1 MVKITYDPEVN
12 ITMIYFNKEE
22 IVDSDI
28 QDNCVID
35 YSKSGKIVSIEIL
48 DFNLEKSL
56 KSSKK
61 TSN

>member
-35 YSKSGKIVSIEIL
+35 YAKNGRIVSIEIL

-56 KSSKK
+56 KLAKKASK
-61 TSN
+61 

>member
-12 ITMIYFNKEE
+12 ITMIHFNKEK

-35 YSKSGKIVSIEIL
+35 YAKNGKIVSIEIL
-48 DFNLEKSL
+48 DFDIEELVKSGKRTTL
-56 KSSKK
+56 
-61 TSN
+61 

>member
-12 ITMIYFNKEE
+12 ITMIYLNNEQ

-35 YSKSGKIVSIEIL
+35 YAKNGKIVSIEIL
-48 DFNLEKSL
+48 DFNLEKML
-56 KSSKK
+56 KPARKAS
-61 TSN
+61 